1 MFTKNPVYINSIKN
15 YIVLGQEEGS
25 TGQEARIGIIF
36 LLTILERSKIKFPLI
51 IDTPVKG
58 MDSAGKRRTARFI

>member
-25 TGQEARIGIIF
+25 TGQEARNWNYI
-36 LLTILERSKIKFPLI
+36 LLTILKDQKLNFH
-51 IDTPVKG
+51 
-58 MDSAGKRRTARFI
+58 